1 MNKEYGYTK
10 QAESNHQGSKH
21 TLAILMSKLRSSL
34 GAAWEQPG
42 SSLGAAWSEA
52 RVWLEYAYTHRTGG
66 QTPCAEVFRLLVS
79 LLLMLVLGSTSV
91 WGQKVADGVYYI
103 KHDAGTSGIWYLWPS
118 VTTNLSTGNA
128 YLTTSN
134 VTSLDEA
141 VVQGVNNNQVGYGP
155 FNKTYSHWIV
165 KNVDGEESTIQLIN
179 PKLNKYVVIREKTYG
194 DRDVWL
200 ADKPDDATISYSYF
214 VINLDTPPYRI
225 SPFPGLND
233 VQTTD
238 AYTFNSASGT
248 DRAWLTWSEGGKDYS
263 RSGEGRAGLIQFY
276 NKDAPDKKGKPL
288 WFFEP
293 NLLDAPTISNVGAN
307 DVVTVTDAN
316 GLPEGYEIRYT
327 TDGSN
332 PTASS
337 PVMEG
342 NSFTVTST
350 FTLKAVVV
358 RYGIVLTEVAEK
370 AVAPAPCA
378 TPVITYDN
386 SKSKVSIAST
396 TPECTIYYTTDGSTP
411 ATSSTPYNDPFSIN
425 SSTTVMAIA
434 TKSGYPNSE
443 IASVKVVFNP
453 TITLETTVYTY
464 TGSAIM
470 PAVSSVMDGETP
482 IDASE
487 YTVSYN
493 NNINAG
499 NSATVNIVDKEGGD
513 YIVYGS
519 TTFTINPANVTL
531 TANSDTKAYDG
542 TEKTINGFTCSVEGL
557 TFAGV
562 TASGSGTN
570 IGEYPVTFTGVTI
583 GTTKDTSRNYVVN
596 ETVNGTL
603 TITPKPLTITADSD
617 TKVYDG
623 TALTKNS
630 YTSEG
635 LMAGDVIEGVT
646 ITGSQTNAGSSDNVP
661 SAAIVKKGNEVVTDN
676 YNIIYNN
683 GTLTITPKTLTVTA
697 EAKSKAY
704 GEADPALTYT
714 SVGLINDDAITGAL
728 TRDAG
733 ENAGVYAILQGTLTA
748 GNNYA
753 ISYTGANLTITKV
766 GLTITANN
774 NTITY
779 GEAPAGN
786 GVTYEGLVNNET
798 GSVLSGTLAYD
809 YNYTQYGDVGNTY
822 TITPKGVT
830 SSNYDITFADGILT
844 VNPKEV
850 GLTWSK
856 TTSFPYDGS
865 PHAPTVSATGMVN
878 DDAITVTVTGAQTNA
893 GEHTATASALTGD
906 KAGNYVLPVL
916 PEANTQSFTIG
927 RKSIGNGTTP
937 AEGISFD
944 FGEGNTILLTD
955 DAIGSTLV
963 ASTDYTV
970 GDDTSDSDKY
980 SQRTVTGAGNY
991 SGSFNVRNAKVSL
1004 TTDASEEGWSAT
1016 FTAEAADPS
1025 DIGHAL
1031 PEGVM
1036 AFIITGIRGEWAI
1049 PEPLDYIPAG
1059 VPVLLVANKK
1069 LNGFIPMDAESG
1081 EVTPVTD
1088 AQKGNNMLEE
1098 VTETTTG
1105 YDAGTQSAPFTTK
1118 QIYLLYN
1125 NEFVFNK
1132 AGNLKKGKIYLN
1144 PSHTAPANS
1153 NPAPARLRIAW
1164 SQATGIQNLQD
1175 DRTIS
1180 IEDGVWYTIDGRRLN
1195 RKPSAK
1201 GLYIVDGK
1209 KTVVK

>member
-1 MNKEYGYTK
+1 MTY
-10 QAESNHQGSKH
+10 SNN
-21 TLAILMSKLRSSL
+21 TNA
-34 GAAWEQPG
+34 
-42 SSLGAAWSEA
+42 
-52 RVWLEYAYTHRTGG
+52 RTG
-66 QTPCAEVFRLLVS
+66 TSIPTVS
-79 LLLMLVLGSTSV
+79 IE
-91 WGQKVADGVYYI
+91 D
-103 KHDAGTSGIWYLWPS
+103 
-118 VTTNLSTGNA
+118 
-128 YLTTSN
+128 
-134 VTSLDEA
+134 
-141 VVQGVNNNQVGYGP
+141 
-155 FNKTYSHWIV
+155 
-165 KNVDGEESTIQLIN
+165 
-179 PKLNKYVVIREKTYG
+179 
-194 DRDVWL
+194 
-200 ADKPDDATISYSYF
+200 
-214 VINLDTPPYRI
+214 
-225 SPFPGLND
+225 
-233 VQTTD
+233 
-238 AYTFNSASGT
+238 
-248 DRAWLTWSEGGKDYS
+248 
-263 RSGEGRAGLIQFY
+263 
-276 NKDAPDKKGKPL
+276 
-288 WFFEP
+288 
-293 NLLDAPTISNVGAN
+293 AN
-307 DVVTVTDAN
+307 D
-316 GLPEGYEIRYT
+316 
-327 TDGSN
+327 
-332 PTASS
+332 
-337 PVMEG
+337 
-342 NSFTVTST
+342 
-350 FTLKAVVV
+350 
-358 RYGIVLTEVAEK
+358 
-370 AVAPAPCA
+370 
-378 TPVITYDN
+378 
-386 SKSKVSIAST
+386 
-396 TPECTIYYTTDGSTP
+396 
-411 ATSSTPYNDPFSIN
+411 NDTWYIW
-425 SSTTVMAIA
+425 
-434 TKSGYPNSE
+434 
-443 IASVKVVFNP
+443 
-453 TITLETTVYTY
+453 
-464 TGSAIM
+464 
-470 PAVSSVMDGETP
+470 
-482 IDASE
+482 
-487 YTVSYN
+487 
-493 NNINAG
+493 NA
-499 NSATVNIVDKEGGD
+499 
-513 YIVYGS
+513 S
-519 TTFTINPANVTL
+519 TTFTINQKEVGLTWTPNPATFTYNGVGQSPAATVTGLVGSDECTVTVGVSANSGSSLTGGHAVNVGSYIATASSLSNSNYKLPGVVTQDFTINPMGVTL
-531 TANSDTKAYDG
+531 TANSGSEAYDG

-583 GTTKDTSRNYVVN
+583 GTTKDTSKNYVVN
-596 ETVNGTL
+596 ETINGTL
-603 TITPKPLTITADSD
+603 TITRKQLTITADSD

-635 LMAGDVIEGVT
+635 LMAGDVIDGVT

-753 ISYTGANLTITKV
+753 ITYTGANLTITKA

-878 DDAITVTVTGAQTNA
+878 NDAITVTVTGAQTNA

-906 KAGNYVLPVL
+906 KAGNYVLP
-916 PEANTQSFTIG
+916 ETNTQSFTIG

-991 SGSFNVRNAKVSL
+991 SGSVNVRNAKVSL

-1195 RKPSAK
+1195 GKPSAK

>member
-1 MNKEYGYTK
+1 MTWDLIYNITK
-10 QAESNHQGSKH
+10 RN
-21 TLAILMSKLRSSL
+21 L
-34 GAAWEQPG
+34 
-42 SSLGAAWSEA
+42 
-52 RVWLEYAYTHRTGG
+52 TGG
-66 QTPCAEVFRLLVS
+66 QAPCETGLKFLRYAAIL
-79 LLLMLVLGSTSV
+79 LLLMVCRVSEMWAATKDFDLPNGYYYLGNHADNNGVDPFDVDNFEANFYMCPAYSNTVDDKNYLGS
-91 WGQKVADGVYYI
+91 DGTKPLI
-103 KHDAGTSGIWYLWPS
+103 
-118 VTTNLSTGNA
+118 TTFKSFSDNTKNKG
-128 YLTTSN
+128 
-134 VTSLDEA
+134 
-141 VVQGVNNNQVGYGP
+141 
-155 FNKTYSHWIV
+155 KTYSWAVWYIEAATGDNTGFFYIRHRDTGQYLV
-165 KNVDGEESTIQLIN
+165 ANDNTSPKSNRRRVNLGPTTKPKADGSEGDGLFKIQSDDNGVTYYISS
-179 PKLNKYVVIREKTYG
+179 KTKSDGGNKYVNPSKGNLDYLAATSDNDKTGGILGFWSEKT
-194 DRDVWL
+194 
-200 ADKPDDATISYSYF
+200 T
-214 VINLDTPPYRI
+214 
-225 SPFPGLND
+225 
-233 VQTTD
+233 
-238 AYTFNSASGT
+238 NSA
-248 DRAWLTWSEGGKDYS
+248 WHFV
-263 RSGEGRAGLIQFY
+263 Q
-276 NKDAPDKKGKPL
+276 
-288 WFFEP
+288 
-293 NLLDAPTISNVGAN
+293 V
-307 DVVTVTDAN
+307 
-316 GLPEGYEIRYT
+316 
-327 TDGSN
+327 
-332 PTASS
+332 
-337 PVMEG
+337 
-342 NSFTVTST
+342 
-350 FTLKAVVV
+350 
-358 RYGIVLTEVAEK
+358 
-370 AVAPAPCA
+370 PCD
-378 TPVITYDN
+378 TPVITYN
-386 SKSKVSIAST
+386 NNNNEVTITGMEGASF
-396 TPECTIYYTTDGSTP
+396 YYTTNGTVPDPSDTGGDKPTMVYDPNSKPTV
-411 ATSSTPYNDPFSIN
+411 TSSTTIQA
-425 SSTTVMAIA
+425 VA
-434 TKSGYPNSE
+434 TLTGYAKSPT
-443 IASVKVVFNP
+443 ASAKLVLNP
-453 TITLETTVYTY
+453 TITLASSTYTY

-603 TITPKPLTITADSD
+603 TITPKPLTITADSE

-635 LMAGDVIEGVT
+635 LMTGDVIEGVT

-733 ENAGVYAILQGTLTA
+733 ENAGDYAILQGTLTA

-753 ISYTGANLTITKV
+753 ISYTAANLTITKV

-809 YNYTQYGDVGNTY
+809 YNYTQYGEVGNTY

-850 GLTWSK
+850 GLTWSE

-865 PHAPTVSATGMVN
+865 PHAPTVSATGKVN

-906 KAGNYVLPVL
+906 KAGNYVLP
-916 PEANTQSFTIG
+916 EEKTKTFTITS
-927 RKSIGNGTTP
+927 KSIGNGTTL
-937 AEGISFD
+937 ADGYTLD

-991 SGSFNVRNAKVSL
+991 SGSVNVRNAKVSL

-1049 PEPLDYIPAG
+1049 PEPLTYIPAG
-1059 VPVLLVANKK
+1059 VPVLLVASKK

-1164 SQATGIQNLQD
+1164 SQAAGIQNLQD

-1195 RKPSAK
+1195 GKPSAK

>member
-1 MNKEYGYTK
+1 M
-10 QAESNHQGSKH
+10 
-21 TLAILMSKLRSSL
+21 
-34 GAAWEQPG
+34 
-42 SSLGAAWSEA
+42 A
-52 RVWLEYAYTHRTGG
+52 RVCLEYAYTHRTGG
-66 QTPCAEVFRLLVS
+66 QTPCAEVCLETKNLFPYGEQNIPTLGTKHSQPGNKTGFRLLAS

-396 TPECTIYYTTDGSTP
+396 TPECTFYYTTDGTEP
-411 ATSSTPYNDPFSIN
+411 TTSSTKYSSPFSIN

-453 TITLETTVYTY
+453 TITLETTIYTY
-464 TGSAIM
+464 DGSEKK
-470 PAVSSVMDGETP
+470 PGVSVKDGETTIP
-482 IDASE
+482 NNE
-487 YTVSYN
+487 YTVEYSN
-493 NNINAG
+493 NTDAG
-499 NSATVNIVDKEGGD
+499 VATVNIEDIAGD
-513 YIVYGS
+513 DLIVSGS
-519 TTFTINPANVTL
+519 ANFTINPAEVTL
-531 TANSDTKAYDG
+531 TANSGTEAYDG
-542 TEKTINGFTCSVEGL
+542 TEKTLSGFTCSVDGL
-557 TFAGV
+557 TFEGV
-562 TASGSGTN
+562 SASGSGTEM
-570 IGEYPVTFTGVTI
+570 GDYPVTFTGVTI
-583 GTTKDTSRNYVVN
+583 GTTKDTSGNYVVMS
-596 ETVNGTL
+596 TVNGTL
-603 TITPKPLTITADSD
+603 TISRKQLTITADSE

-623 TALTKNS
+623 TPLTKNS
-630 YTSEG
+630 YTHTE
-635 LMAGDVIEGVT
+635 LLTGDKIEGVT
-646 ITGSQTNAGSSDNVP
+646 VTGSQTDAGTSDNVL
-661 SAAIVKKGNEVVTDN
+661 SAAVIKNSNNDDVTAN
-676 YNIIYNN
+676 YDITYTN
-683 GTLTITPKTLTVTA
+683 GTLTVTPKPITVKA
-697 EAKSKAY
+697 DNKWKAY
-704 GEADPALTYT
+704 GEADPRLTYT
-714 SVGLINDDAITGAL
+714 SGGLLNNDAITGTL
-728 TRDAG
+728 SRVAG
-733 ENAGVYAILQGTLTA
+733 ENVGTYAITVGGLTA
-748 GNNYA
+748 GDNYE
-753 ISYTGANLTITKV
+753 ISFTGANLTIVKAE
-766 GLTITANN
+766 LTVTANN
-774 NTITY
+774 HTITY
-779 GEAPAGN
+779 GDAPAGN
-786 GVTYEGLVNNET
+786 GVTCEGFVGEET
-798 GSVLSGTLAYD
+798 SAVLGGTLAYD
-809 YNYTQYGDVGNTY
+809 FSYTQYGDVGNTY
-822 TITPKGVT
+822 TIKPKGLT
-830 SSNYDITFADGILT
+830 SSNYEITFSTGRLT
-844 VNPKEV
+844 VSPKEV
-850 GLTWSK
+850 GLTWSE
-856 TTSFPYDGS
+856 TTFPYDGS
-865 PHAPTVSATGMVN
+865 PHAPTANATELVN
-878 DDAITVTVTGAQTNA
+878 GDKIGVTVSGAETNA
-893 GEHTATASALTGD
+893 GNSLTATASALTGT
-906 KAGNYVLPVL
+906 KKHNYKL
-916 PEANTQSFTIG
+916 PEANTHTFTISP
-927 RKSIGNGTTP
+927 KSIGNGTTL
-937 AEGISFD
+937 ADGYTLN

-955 DAIGSTLV
+955 DVIGSALV
-963 ASTDYTV
+963 LSTDYSV
-970 GDDTSDSDKY
+970 GEDTDTSEGY
-980 SQRTVTGAGNY
+980 SERTVTGKGNY
-991 SGSFNVRNAKVSL
+991 TGSFSVRNASVAFS
-1004 TTDASEEGWSAT
+1004 TDTEQDRWSGTFVAEKKNEG
-1016 FTAEAADPS
+1016 
-1025 DIGHAL
+1025 DIGFVL
-1031 PEGVM
+1031 PEGFS
-1036 AFIITGIRGEWAI
+1036 AFIISGIRGEWAI
-1049 PEPLDYIPAG
+1049 PEPLNYIPAD
-1059 VPVLLVANKK
+1059 VPVLLVANHQTQ
-1069 LNGFIPMDAESG
+1069 GFVVTEAES
-1081 EVTPVTD
+1081 EKVTAITPD
-1088 AQKGNNMLEE
+1088 QKDKNMLEK
-1098 VTETTTG
+1098 VTEATSG
-1105 YDAGTQSAPFTTK
+1105 YDPDTQSAPFTTK
-1118 QIYLLYN
+1118 QIYLLYK

-1132 AGNLKKGKIYLN
+1132 AGNLKKGKVYLN
-1144 PSHTAPANS
+1144 PNHTASSPE
-1153 NPAPARLRIAW
+1153 PAPARLMIAW
-1164 SQATGIQNLQD
+1164 NHTTG
-1175 DRTIS
+1175 
-1180 IEDGVWYTIDGRRLN
+1180 IEDGRGKIEDGSSERWYTLDGRCLSG
-1195 RKPSAK
+1195 KPTTK
-1201 GLYIVDGK
+1201 GLYIVNGK
-1209 KTVVK
+1209 KTVIK